1 MNCEPAAVR
10 STSERCRWQTS
21 IGPLPSQLR
30 RRSTTHNS
38 STGRRLGTATF
49 LGGFNVKVDD
59 VPALALLAM
68 HAATCSAVCQ
78 RSTTPQVR
86 VTTGSLF
93 GLVLIPAFRV
103 LQTRRNCHNL
113 QELRGPHP
121 EHSPARLL
129 LGRLDRRSHVIS
141 PDCGREDWRHAGRG
155 RHTYHTVVAGLAGYF
170 RGGVVRILPRPE
182 ETPPRDG
189 SSATKVASHQ
199 RLGFARPSC
208 LLAVGMRAT
217 SFQSWGE
224 MFRPKR
230 NDAQHVGA

>member
-1 MNCEPAAVR
+1 MNCEPAA
-10 STSERCRWQTS
+10 
-21 IGPLPSQLR
+21 SQLR

-199 RLGFARPSC
+199 GLGFARPSWPPGRWHESDFLPIMGRDVSTKAQRC
-208 LLAVGMRAT
+208 AARWRVILLPPVWRRT
-217 SFQSWGE
+217 E
-224 MFRPKR
+224 
-230 NDAQHVGA
+230 HL